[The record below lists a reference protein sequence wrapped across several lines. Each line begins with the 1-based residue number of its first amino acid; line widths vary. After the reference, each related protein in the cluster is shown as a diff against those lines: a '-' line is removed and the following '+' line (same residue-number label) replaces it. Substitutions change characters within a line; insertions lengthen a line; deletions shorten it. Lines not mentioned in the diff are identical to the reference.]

1 MNQHTHDRVQ
11 LHFPEGE
18 GRTKQSFKDEC
29 DVNQIMKRWQKTGEM
44 NHLNNFSP
52 TYGDFTNAD
61 DYLSATLKCKQ
72 AESDFDAL
80 SANIRNRMG
89 NNPANLL
96 AFMADPANLEEA
108 VSLGLVQK
116 PADPPAPPAAP
127 APAPANPPAQPAS
140 PVSGGE

>member
-29 DVNQIMKRWQKTGEM
+29 DVNRIMQQWRKTGEM
-44 NHLNNFSP
+44 NHLNHFTP
-52 TYGDFTNAD
+52 TYGDFTNAE
-61 DYLSATLKCKQ
+61 DYLAATLKCKQ
-72 AESDFDAL
+72 AEADFGAL

-89 NNPANLL
+89 NDPANLL
-96 AFMADPANLEEA
+96 SFMADPANLEEA

-116 PADPPAPPAAP
+116 PADPPPPPAAP
-127 APAPANPPAQPAS
+127 AAAIPRTPPAS